1 MKQYHDLPRDERAK
15 IMAIALGS
23 TEEERKKALSEYCL
37 LRKTKRM
44 YQRRRREEDRY
55 KRTMLAIHVPLDY
68 AFEVSA
74 RADAE
79 GMSVYAWM
87 RRAIDR
93 AIQGDTCSPKE
104 G

>member
-1 MKQYHDLPRDERAK
+1 MIQYHNLPRNERAALA
-15 IMAIALGS
+15 AIAGES
-23 TEEERKKALSEYCL
+23 DPEAREKAVSDYCL

-44 YQRRRREEDRY
+44 YQRRRTEEDRY

-68 AFEVSA
+68 AFAVSA

-79 GMSVYAWM
+79 GMSVYAWL

-93 AIQGDTCSPKE
+93 EME
-104 G
+104 GGLTNG